1 MLVFLQIKNK
11 GDYTMDKNQTKKEL
25 IEEIESM
32 LNNAEYEQVLYFY
45 HFVGL
50 KLGVLKS
57 EKEV

>member
-1 MLVFLQIKNK
+1 
-11 GDYTMDKNQTKKEL
+11 MDKNQTKKEL